1 MNERKKNLNEYL
13 RAVYNKKKNESFIKN
28 NHLVINKN
36 LMNIRRRNN
45 SIVNFKI
52 SNSFHYSGEKNIS
65 NYDKY
70 TNESNNNLKSNN
82 KYLAKSFQTIKV
94 INLDNLKKNS
104 INKKIIDPH
113 IKVNNNIKV
122 RKIFFPSININNK
135 KKTVLFQRDIY
146 LKAKNIAQVI
156 SSQRKRNNSNI
167 LPIMNIKRETI
178 L

>member
-1 MNERKKNLNEYL
+1 M
-13 RAVYNKKKNESFIKN
+13 
-28 NHLVINKN
+28 
-36 LMNIRRRNN
+36 
-45 SIVNFKI
+45 KI
-52 SNSFHYSGEKNIS
+52 SNSFHHSGEKNIS

-135 KKTVLFQRDIY
+135 KKLCCFKEIF
-146 LKAKNIAQVI
+146 I
-156 SSQRKRNNSNI
+156 
-167 LPIMNIKRETI
+167 
-178 L
+178 